1 MATEGEVWVG
11 AWPLGTRPGDSR
23 STVYTG
29 WNSETCLE
37 ARESL
42 CTGDVNSTKFNI
54 PVSF

>member
-1 MATEGEVWVG
+1 MATEGEVWVRP
-11 AWPLGTRPGDSR
+11 WPLGTQPGDSR
-23 STVYTG
+23 LTVYTG